1 MFDLIQA
8 GGWLMF
14 PIILC
19 SIIAAAI
26 CIERFWTLRKDQI
39 VPKNLLAQ
47 VWGWIRANELDSRKL
62 RELKASSPLG

>member
-1 MFDLIQA
+1 ML
-8 GGWLMF
+8 

-26 CIERFWTLRKDQI
+26 CIERFWTLRTEQI

-47 VWGWIRANELDSRKL
+47 VWGLDS
-62 RELKASSPLG
+62 E